1 LDALGYACQ
10 IPVVVD
16 DFAFLL
22 FLPLAAIGPK
32 NSNQY
37 QKAVSDFLGEVPM

>member
-1 LDALGYACQ
+1 LDALSYACKT
-10 IPVVVD
+10 PVVIG

-37 QKAVSDFLGEVPM
+37 QKAVSDFLGEGPM

>member
-1 LDALGYACQ
+1 LDALGYACKTR
-10 IPVVVD
+10 VVVD

-32 NSNQY
+32 NGNQY
-37 QKAVSDFLGEVPM
+37 QKAVSDFLGEGPM